1 MIMSKN
7 KYNNDIYTMYEKET
21 LKNQKLTSKYNKL
34 RWEVEELRYDNKKL
48 NNELSNINSIK
59 EKEINKEVEKIIKP
73 LIEEN
78 QKLKEDLLKA
88 YDEINRLKG
97 IINNNEVDKDYLIDK
112 LNNRVNKNSTNS
124 GIPTSKEIANKN
136 KKTGAN
142 TYNHRTTTSRKTGGQ
157 FNHKGS
163 TLTKEKLEEKIKQNN
178 IKVREFIHYING
190 NLNDKEIIKYRTG
203 IETKVYV
210 EKHIFKN
217 SPDTLEKLPK
227 SFYSDVTYNADLK
240 MIIVS
245 LGNYFSI
252 PYNKIKELISDLTNG
267 IVDISEGTIDNI
279 YEEFSNKT
287 EDTINN
293 ITNNILNG
301 TYQHTD
307 ETTTKENGKDTYY
320 RGYANEYN
328 VLYKYHHKKGD
339 KPIEEDG
346 ILTNYYGTI
355 ISDHDTGIF
364 KYGTNN
370 QDCIIHFGRYC
381 IEKEQNIDNISW
393 PMKLYRLLLKF
404 EVNRKILSKFGRK
417 KFTLDEIKIMED
429 EFDSILSRA
438 VVENKDILSSYWKE
452 KTDTLLNRCIKYK
465 KSMLFYIYDFT
476 IPYDNNFMER
486 ALRMIKGKTKVSGG
500 FRSEKGAIR
509 FGKIMSII
517 KTARLR
523 KLNPFYCI
531 KAIFE
536 GQTLFA

>member
-1 MIMSKN
+1 
-7 KYNNDIYTMYEKET
+7 MYEKEYNKNILLT
-21 LKNQKLTSKYNKL
+21 TEIKSLKLEITNLRYELDYSKKTIDNKIKNSVEKATSSLINENNILQEQLDNALKEIDRLKNQ
-34 RWEVEELRYDNKKL
+34 
-48 NNELSNINSIK
+48 
-59 EKEINKEVEKIIKP
+59 
-73 LIEEN
+73 
-78 QKLKEDLLKA
+78 
-88 YDEINRLKG
+88 
-97 IINNNEVDKDYLIDK
+97 INNSDNNKDYLIDK
-112 LNNRVNKNSTNS
+112 LQNQVNKNSTNS
-124 GIPTSKEIANKN
+124 SIPTSKETSNKN

-142 TYNHRTTTSRKTGGQ
+142 VYNHRNTKGGKIGGQ
-157 FNHKGS
+157 YNHKGS
-163 TLTKEKLEEKIKQNN
+163 TLTKEKLEKKIKQHN
-178 IKVREFIHYING
+178 IEVREYTHYIKG
-190 NLNDKEIIKYRTG
+190 KLNDKDIIKYKTG
-203 IETKVYV
+203 IETKMYV
-210 EKHIFKN
+210 EKHIFIK
-217 SPDTLEKLPK
+217 SPEVTDKLPK
-227 SFYSDVTYNADLK
+227 TFYSDVTYNEDLK

-252 PYNKIKELISDLTNG
+252 PYNKIKELIYDLTNG
-267 IVDISEGTIDNI
+267 IIDISEGTIDNI

-287 EDTINN
+287 DATLDN
-293 ITNNILNG
+293 ITKNILNG

-307 ETTTKENGKDTYY
+307 ETVTKENGKDTYY
-320 RGYANEYN
+320 RGYANEKN

-393 PMKLYRLLLKF
+393 PMELYRLLLKF
-404 EVNRKILSKFGRK
+404 EVNRKILSKYGRDE
-417 KFTLDEIKIMED
+417 FTLDEIKIMKQEYD
-429 EFDSILSRA
+429 EILSRA
-438 VVENKDILSSYWKE
+438 KEENEKILSSYWKE
-452 KTDTLLNRCIKYK
+452 KTNTLLNRCTKYK
-465 KSMLFYIYDFT
+465 NNMLFYIHDFT

-500 FRSEKGAIR
+500 FRSENGARR

-523 KLNPFYCI
+523 KLNPFDCI

-536 GQTLFA
+536 GQSLFA

>member
-1 MIMSKN
+1 M
-7 KYNNDIYTMYEKET
+7 
-21 LKNQKLTSKYNKL
+21 
-34 RWEVEELRYDNKKL
+34 
-48 NNELSNINSIK
+48 
-59 EKEINKEVEKIIKP
+59 
-73 LIEEN
+73 
-78 QKLKEDLLKA
+78 
-88 YDEINRLKG
+88 
-97 IINNNEVDKDYLIDK
+97 
-112 LNNRVNKNSTNS
+112 
-124 GIPTSKEIANKN
+124 
-136 KKTGAN
+136 
-142 TYNHRTTTSRKTGGQ
+142 
-157 FNHKGS
+157 
-163 TLTKEKLEEKIKQNN
+163 
-178 IKVREFIHYING
+178 
-190 NLNDKEIIKYRTG
+190 
-203 IETKVYV
+203 YV
-210 EKHIFKN
+210 EKHIFRI
-217 SPDTLEKLPK
+217 SPDTSEKLPK
-227 SFYSDVTYNADLK
+227 SFYSDVTYNDDLK
-240 MIIVS
+240 ILVVS

-252 PYNKIKELISDLTNG
+252 PYNKIKELIFDLTNG
-267 IVDISEGTIDNI
+267 VIDISEGTIDNI

-287 EDTINN
+287 EDTLNN

-355 ISDHDTGIF
+355 ISNHDTGIF

-381 IEKEQNIDNISW
+381 IEKEQNINNVSW
-393 PMKLYRLLLKF
+393 PMELYRLLLKF

-417 KFTLDEIKIMED
+417 EFTLEEIKIMED

-438 VVENKDILSSYWKE
+438 VKENNGILSSYWKE
-452 KTDTLLNRCIKYK
+452 KTNTLLNRCIKYK
-465 KSMLFYIYDFT
+465 QSMLFYIYDFT
-476 IPYDNNFMER
+476 IPYDNNFIER

-523 KLNPFYCI
+523 NLNPFDCI

-536 GQTLFA
+536 GQTLFV